1 MVWQPNPGPA
11 QVRRPFSLGKWIER
25 LFIVIGIACTVLSA
39 GVFVWMW
46 TDDGRGP
53 EVRSEPQEATQ
64 PLPRRQVAQ
73 PRTEPAPVRRQ
84 PASRDTSS
92 AAVAPISAEPGAR
105 YVVVNDVP
113 LRRLPDS
120 LSRAKRVLRKDEQVE
135 KVGSVKG
142 WLRVRSIDPESG
154 TETIGWARADQLRS
168 TQ

>member
-11 QVRRPFSLGKWIER
+11 QVRRPFALGKWIER
-25 LFIVIGIACTVLSA
+25 LFILIGIGCTLLSA

-46 TDDGRGP
+46 TDDGRDP
-53 EVRSEPQEATQ
+53 AVRTAPQETAQ
-64 PLPRRQVAQ
+64 PAPRRQVAQ
-73 PRTEPAPVRRQ
+73 PQTEQPPVRR
-84 PASRDTSS
+84 PSASGITSPV
-92 AAVAPISAEPGAR
+92 AVAPITSEPGAR

-142 WLRVRSIDPESG
+142 WLRVRSIDPETG
-154 TETIGWARADQLRS
+154 GETIGWARADQLRS
-168 TQ
+168 LQ